1 MRQIGRRALLIV
13 MAVVLVMSLSAA
25 TGLAATG
32 AFTVISSPNKGTSNN
47 QLLGVTAAS
56 ASSAWAV
63 GYYQSAFCSCSQR
76 TLGERGLCRVPN
88 PGQRIQQSP
97 VKVEQD
103 DLRQPLRFDRPA
115 HFASGPDA
123 AISPRRPP
131 PAMRNGAA
139 P

>member
-1 MRQIGRRALLIV
+1 

-76 TLGERGLCRVPN
+76 TLGERWNGTGWGIVSTPN
-88 PGQRIQQSP
+88 PATSSGDYD
-97 VKVEQD
+97 VLE
-103 DLRQPLRFDRPA
+103 A
-115 HFASGPDA
+115 TAAAS
-123 AISPRRPP
+123 SR
-131 PAMRNGAA
+131 
-139 P
+139 